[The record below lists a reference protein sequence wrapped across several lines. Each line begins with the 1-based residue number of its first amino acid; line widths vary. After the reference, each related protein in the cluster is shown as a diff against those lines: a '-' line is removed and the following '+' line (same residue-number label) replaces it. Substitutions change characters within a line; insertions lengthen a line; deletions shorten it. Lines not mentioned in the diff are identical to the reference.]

1 MMSFLHKTLA
11 VALFALLTAV
21 LFAVLMGPVLFG
33 LATYYGHWSFNPPTG
48 LLLAISEIITLGVS
62 TALAA
67 GVFLIVGLMTK
78 RR

>member
-1 MMSFLHKTLA
+1 
-11 VALFALLTAV
+11 
-21 LFAVLMGPVLFG
+21 MGPVLFG
-33 LATYYGHWSFNPPTG
+33 LAAYYGHWSFNPPTG